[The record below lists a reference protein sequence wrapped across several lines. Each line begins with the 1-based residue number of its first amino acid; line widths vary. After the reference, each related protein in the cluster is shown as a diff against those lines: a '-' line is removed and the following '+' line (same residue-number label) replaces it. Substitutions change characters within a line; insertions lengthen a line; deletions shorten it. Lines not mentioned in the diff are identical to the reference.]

1 MYLRVRIKKLHP
13 DAKIPKY
20 SKEGDAGLDITATSI
35 ITDAVDKITYGTGLS
50 LEIPE
55 GYVGL
60 IYPRS
65 SIRNTELV
73 LSNSV
78 GVIDS
83 GYRGELQAT
92 FNKLTGRYAKSYS
105 VGERIMQIIIVPY
118 PRVLF
123 EEVEELSDT
132 ARGTGGFGST
142 GKK

>member
-1 MYLRVRIKKLHP
+1 MHVRVKIKKLHH

-20 SKEGDAGLDITATSI
+20 AKEGDAALDITAVSI
-35 ITDAVDKITYGTGLS
+35 IKDSIDKITYGTGLS

-65 SIRNTELV
+65 SIRNTELT

-92 FNKLTGRYAKSYS
+92 FNKLNGVNSISYS
-105 VGERIMQIIIVPY
+105 VGERIMQIIILPY
-118 PRVLF
+118 PKVVF
-123 EEVEELSDT
+123 EETDSLSNT
-132 ARGTGGFGST
+132 ERGEDGFGST
-142 GKK
+142 GKN